1 MGLRFSKG
9 ITMSHKFI
17 PTTPPLKPA
26 KVVKKICRFCK
37 VEIAFVK
44 DGHPYPVL
52 GKQHKKSCPRSR
64 NCN

>member
-1 MGLRFSKG
+1 
-9 ITMSHKFI
+9 MSHRYVPSK
-17 PTTPPLKPA
+17 PTPKPVTA
-26 KVVKKICRFCK
+26 VKKVCKFCK

-44 DGHPYPVL
+44 NGHPFPVL